1 MDTYMDTKLCMVLNS
16 LMNTR
21 VRLLPG
27 APASPTDYT
36 NLLFYK
42 SDNYANFT
50 SLIFKKR
57 HI

>member
-1 MDTYMDTKLCMVLNS
+1 MDTKLCMILNS